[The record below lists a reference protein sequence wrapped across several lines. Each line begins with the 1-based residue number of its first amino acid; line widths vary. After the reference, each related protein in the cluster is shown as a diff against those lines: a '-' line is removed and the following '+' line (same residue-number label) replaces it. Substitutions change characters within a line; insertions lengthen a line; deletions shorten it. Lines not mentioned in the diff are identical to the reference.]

1 MKRAT
6 RPGPM
11 NYKEARTASEVL
23 RALFT
28 IAEQKRI
35 YQKTLAKEIGVYYQT
50 IQKYRMGHSSP
61 DILTVEALANALG
74 YELTLRK
81 KQNDPEPL

>member
-28 IAEQKRI
+28 IAERKRI
-35 YQKTLAKEIGVYYQT
+35 YQKTLAAEIGIYHQSMNR
-50 IQKYRMGHSSP
+50 YRMGYATP
-61 DILTVEALANALG
+61 DIMTVEAMANALG
-74 YELTLRK
+74 YELTLREK
-81 KQNDPEPL
+81 PK